1 MKKKLSVILFL
12 ILFTS
17 LSCSKDKIE
26 DLSPVSAILIFP
38 ENNTDCNEGNIIS
51 STKSEVTFRWN
62 SSENT
67 DNYLLKI
74 ILVEDSIIQIINTT
88 LPQATAVLERG
99 KTYNWQVISQKNT
112 SLVDGNS
119 SIWSFYNSGVASEN
133 NIPFQAELISPE
145 QDENIL
151 AGQITLNWISS
162 DLNNDITENHILMDN
177 YYPPTSI
184 IGISSGDSFDILV
197 QPFNIYYWQIVT
209 NDQSGSK
216 SFSNI
221 FSFNVG
227 AASEIDGGDS
237 GTSTQT
243 SVTNNNLILDGTMDN
258 IGAWKYKKLW
268 TNSDNEVNHGFV
280 DGEFAFRGVQGVNFS
295 NAILWQ
301 EVSIE
306 EGVSYNFDAYLRSGG
321 TSNSWL
327 EIYFGTDPVEGVS
340 GDEYVSNGAQ
350 VFVKSFGDGENCG
363 VNSFEGS
370 IFEIASTGCPI
381 PSTSLLDING
391 NVIFSNSN
399 ITSNS
404 TIFIGIKAGNYD
416 GFFGT
421 GIFLDNI
428 SLTVN

>member
-1 MKKKLSVILFL
+1 MKKNLSVILF
-12 ILFTS
+12 LFTS

-74 ILVEDSIIQIINTT
+74 ILVEDSIIQIINTN

-99 KTYNWQVISQKNT
+99 KIYNWQVISQKNT

-133 NIPFQAELISPE
+133 NIPFQAELIYPE

-162 DLNNDITENHILMDN
+162 DLNNDVTENHILMDN

-184 IGISSGDSFDILV
+184 RGISSEDSFDILV

-221 FSFNVG
+221 
-227 AASEIDGGDS
+227 
-237 GTSTQT
+237 
-243 SVTNNNLILDGTMDN
+243 L
-258 IGAWKYKKLW
+258 
-268 TNSDNEVNHGFV
+268 
-280 DGEFAFRGVQGVNFS
+280 
-295 NAILWQ
+295 
-301 EVSIE
+301 
-306 EGVSYNFDAYLRSGG
+306 
-321 TSNSWL
+321 
-327 EIYFGTDPVEGVS
+327 
-340 GDEYVSNGAQ
+340 
-350 VFVKSFGDGENCG
+350 
-363 VNSFEGS
+363 
-370 IFEIASTGCPI
+370 
-381 PSTSLLDING
+381 
-391 NVIFSNSN
+391 
-399 ITSNS
+399 
-404 TIFIGIKAGNYD
+404 
-416 GFFGT
+416 
-421 GIFLDNI
+421 
-428 SLTVN
+428 